1 VEDPAPPLRL
11 GLQPLP
17 ALLDAAGRPGLRVAE
32 DVRMPPNELLVHAP
46 RDVLEVPM
54 ALLRQEQGEKV
65 DLEEEIA
72 ELVEQLA
79 VVAGLGGVGDLV
91 RLLDGVRDDRTCG
104 LLAVPRALPAKPLG
118 QRLELE
124 QRLAQRGGLQRD

>member
-1 VEDPAPPLRL
+1 
-11 GLQPLP
+11 
-17 ALLDAAGRPGLRVAE
+17 
-32 DVRMPPNELLVHAP
+32 MPPNELLVHAP

-54 ALLRQEQGEKV
+54 AVLRQEQGEKV

-104 LLAVPRALPAKPLG
+104 LLAVPRALAAKPLG